1 MTRNTKLSSLDRL
14 DKMASTPH
22 LQTAAR
28 NETGRPIVR
37 YTAEVPKPLHRALK
51 MFAMDHD
58 TTTYAVT
65 NALFALLVNDEEVAE
80 KVRQVLS
87 DE

>member
-37 YTAEVPKPLHRALK
+37 YTAEIPKALHRALK
-51 MFAMDHD
+51 VFAMDHD

-65 NALFALLVNDEEVAE
+65 NALFTLLVNDEEVAE

-87 DE
+87 DG